1 MKNSLPVIALV
12 LIAVLILSYT
22 GLPRNSER
30 LYNCSLVEISPDFPL
45 EVKQKCRELK
55 YENRTMQ

>member
-30 LYNCSLVEISPDFPL
+30 VYNCSLAEISPDFPL